1 VCYSTKEGYK
11 AYMRWKRIWAP
22 NAKVEANVKLF
33 LVDQYLP
40 FWVQCTS
47 CAKWRQLPKE
57 MSLTPELIRTY
68 KCDASVEVTVPPIL
82 QYFSSEFAQ

>member
-1 VCYSTKEGYK
+1 VSVYVDSTKDGYK
-11 AYMRWKRIWAP
+11 AYGRWKRTWSY

-47 CAKWRQLPKE
+47 CSRWRQLPKDTNF
-57 MSLTPELIRTY
+57 SPELVRNY
-68 KCDASVEVTVPPIL
+68 RCDADMEVL
-82 QYFSSEFAQ
+82 AL